1 MSRFS
6 VKIVKEKRKT
16 ISVGITPDGNV
27 IVKAPIYTQEKYI
40 NDFLDEKESWIIKNV
55 EKNKRRQK
63 KLKYIKNLSK
73 KEIEGLYDTARDII
87 PKRCD
92 YYSNIIGVDYRN
104 ITIRSQK
111 TRWGSC
117 SSRGNLNFNIAL
129 MLVPEEILDY
139 VIIHKL
145 CHRIEMNH
153 SDAVWNEV
161 CMILPDYK
169 ERRKWLKNN
178 GDEAMARLRII

>member
-6 VKIVKEKRKT
+6 VEIVKEKRKT

-27 IVKAPIYTQEKYI
+27 IVKAPIYTKEKYI

-55 EKNKRRQK
+55 ERNKRRQK
-63 KLKYIKNLSK
+63 KLKDIEILSK
-73 KEIEGLYDTARDII
+73 KEIEELYESARDII
-87 PKRCD
+87 PLRCGL
-92 YYSNIIGVDYRN
+92 YSKIIGVDYHN

-129 MLVPEEILDY
+129 MLVPKEILDY
-139 VIIHKL
+139 VIVHEL
-145 CHRIEMNH
+145 CHRKEMNH
-153 SDAVWNEV
+153 SDAFWNEV
-161 CMILPDYK
+161 CKILPDYK

-178 GDEAMARLRII
+178 GDEAMVKLGII